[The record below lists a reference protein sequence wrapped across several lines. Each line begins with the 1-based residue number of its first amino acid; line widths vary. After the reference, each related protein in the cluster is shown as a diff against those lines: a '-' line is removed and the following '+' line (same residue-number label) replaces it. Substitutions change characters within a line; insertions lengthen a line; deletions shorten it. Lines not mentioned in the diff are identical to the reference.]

1 MKIHI
6 KEGLALWAVIRAF
19 GAELRGRRM
28 KLKQFA
34 LRSDNKVLI
43 DGINRGR
50 SKQEDMNIV
59 IRMIFDALMD
69 FQLSLSTWRV
79 AAKTQVKV
87 LYIGTKE
94 NVMADALSR
103 DDLQTFR
110 NYANDNRLTAFPK
123 LTKHH
128 HLGKEDMKIWHEK
141 VQEILRSTHSL
152 SRQTKQQQ

>member
-1 MKIHI
+1 
-6 KEGLALWAVIRAF
+6 
-19 GAELRGRRM
+19 
-28 KLKQFA
+28 
-34 LRSDNKVLI
+34 
-43 DGINRGR
+43 
-50 SKQEDMNIV
+50 MNIV

-79 AAKTQVKV
+79 TAKTQVKV

-123 LTKHH
+123 LTKRR
-128 HLGKEDMKIWHEK
+128 HLGREDMKIWHEK
-141 VQEILRSTHSL
+141 VQEILKSMHSQ
-152 SRQTKQQQ
+152 SRRTKRQQ

>member
-1 MKIHI
+1 
-6 KEGLALWAVIRAF
+6 
-19 GAELRGRRM
+19 
-28 KLKQFA
+28 
-34 LRSDNKVLI
+34 
-43 DGINRGR
+43 
-50 SKQEDMNIV
+50 EDMNIV